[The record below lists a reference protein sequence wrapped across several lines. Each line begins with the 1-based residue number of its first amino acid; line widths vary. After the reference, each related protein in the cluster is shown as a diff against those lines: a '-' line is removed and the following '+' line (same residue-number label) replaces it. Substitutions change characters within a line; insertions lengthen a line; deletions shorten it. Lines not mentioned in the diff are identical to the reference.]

1 MARAMLRL
9 GRRPNEGPY
18 LVATDVPPQLF
29 DEWSTYDSAYHM
41 FYDHDYQSVFSFHDP
56 SPQHA
61 AAIEQFTGA
70 FEQGYTNLYHSKSNT
85 EFQIRDYLHMA
96 GSSASSLRDGS
107 VKEPD
112 AIIQI
117 IHDVQELVPCLVFE
131 CAYMNED
138 EATLVSET
146 LRWAECGQFSVGLKI
161 QNIVGWPTSPRLTFY
176 TADRCG
182 TVATRYTIPHDA
194 VDPRDVTRRRP
205 AASLESMERVFKP
218 NMPLGSPGDY
228 FQAKLD
234 KVTQAEGRV
243 GRLEKCYKMLG
254 LSPKLSK
261 HVSIFEQ
268 LRAQQEEEECQE
280 YYFEESGD
288 EGDAGGSDYGEVGLG
303 TGASSDDG
311 GMSPPSDWH
320 EADAAIPDRSD
331 EFVPPSR
338 PQRDR
343 KPLYVPHI
351 VTTKKRPPLLEP
363 EEVRDGVLV
372 DGCSITISLSA
383 LYGDNPLPSP
393 LSPDDQL
400 LLDVFTIRK
409 HISYAVSR
417 LVRYTEKLRESVE
430 AVEGTV

>member
-1 MARAMLRL
+1 MESLTNMRPVSQPPTSIPERHSHRPSHTRHDDKKVSRYHTRQGVLRDNMTRAMLRL
-9 GRRPNEGPY
+9 ERRPNEGPY
-18 LVATDVPPQLF
+18 LVATGVPPQLF

-41 FYDHDYQSVFSFHDP
+41 FYDHDSQSVFSFHDP

-112 AIIQI
+112 ATIQI
-117 IHDVQELVPCLVFE
+117 VHDLQELAALPLSLN
-131 CAYMNED
+131 MRD
-138 EATLVSET
+138 
-146 LRWAECGQFSVGLKI
+146 
-161 QNIVGWPTSPRLTFY
+161 
-176 TADRCG
+176 
-182 TVATRYTIPHDA
+182 DA
-194 VDPRDVTRRRP
+194 SP

-234 KVTQAEGRV
+234 KVPQSEGQV

-288 EGDAGGSDYGEVGLG
+288 EGDADGSDYG
-303 TGASSDDG
+303 
-311 GMSPPSDWH
+311 
-320 EADAAIPDRSD
+320 R
-331 EFVPPSR
+331 
-338 PQRDR
+338 
-343 KPLYVPHI
+343 
-351 VTTKKRPPLLEP
+351 
-363 EEVRDGVLV
+363 
-372 DGCSITISLSA
+372 
-383 LYGDNPLPSP
+383 
-393 LSPDDQL
+393 
-400 LLDVFTIRK
+400 
-409 HISYAVSR
+409 
-417 LVRYTEKLRESVE
+417 
-430 AVEGTV
+430 